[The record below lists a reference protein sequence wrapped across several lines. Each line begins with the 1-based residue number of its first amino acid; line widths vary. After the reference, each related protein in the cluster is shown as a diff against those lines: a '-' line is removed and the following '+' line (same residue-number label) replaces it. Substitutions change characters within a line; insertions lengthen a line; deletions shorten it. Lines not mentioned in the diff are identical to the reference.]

1 MSFGLDLAGDGD
13 GRVLSEAQESDQSV
27 GMGAKE
33 KTGDF
38 KQGAGARGGKRGR
51 S

>member
-27 GMGAKE
+27 GMGAQDSE
-33 KTGDF
+33 VLE
-38 KQGAGARGGKRGR
+38 
-51 S
+51 